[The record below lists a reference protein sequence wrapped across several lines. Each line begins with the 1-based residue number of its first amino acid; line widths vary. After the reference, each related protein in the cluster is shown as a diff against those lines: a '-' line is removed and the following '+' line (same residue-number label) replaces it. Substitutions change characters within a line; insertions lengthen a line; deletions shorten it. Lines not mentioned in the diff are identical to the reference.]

1 MFFSLLKTKK
11 DPRGWWTCLWIHTS
25 QRSTRGLGLVS
36 WVNRGQG
43 LGGLAEASSADPCKS
58 KTRKKDY
65 TESQSKFQETLCWQ
79 SCGVT
84 VTCGQ

>member
-1 MFFSLLKTKK
+1 M
-11 DPRGWWTCLWIHTS
+11 
-25 QRSTRGLGLVS
+25 GLVS

-65 TESQSKFQETLCWQ
+65 TESQSKFQEALCWQ
-79 SCGVT
+79 SGGVT
-84 VTCGQ
+84 VTLTCGWQECNLLPPVMGSTEQFLSRL